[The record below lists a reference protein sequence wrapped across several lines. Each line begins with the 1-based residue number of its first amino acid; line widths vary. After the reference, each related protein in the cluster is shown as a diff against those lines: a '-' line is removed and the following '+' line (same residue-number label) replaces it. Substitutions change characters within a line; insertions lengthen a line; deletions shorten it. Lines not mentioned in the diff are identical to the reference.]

1 MGFIRFYRSS
11 VSRTM
16 QRYELFSIKTNFLW
30 KITSRIENE
39 LLKCRERDSRY
50 NNNRTDPERKVRLFL
65 GVTTIPSERLRYGTF
80 QGCRCSRDSPGSS
93 G

>member
-1 MGFIRFYRSS
+1 MHIVVNNSFFMGFIRFYRSS

-50 NNNRTDPERKVRLFL
+50 NNNRTDPE
-65 GVTTIPSERLRYGTF
+65 
-80 QGCRCSRDSPGSS
+80 
-93 G
+93 

>member
-1 MGFIRFYRSS
+1 MENNCR
-11 VSRTM
+11 
-16 QRYELFSIKTNFLW
+16 IK
-30 KITSRIENE
+30 NE

-65 GVTTIPSERLRYGTF
+65 GVTTIPSEQLRYGTF